1 MFRNSTISGRVRGRV
16 RLSGG
21 SCRSFRCCVAVFRA
35 SVFARD
41 DAPIGPS
48 PDAYALY
55 LTWDGFL
62 RVGRGEPGPSPFSP
76 RPAPPPI
83 VDALSPNLRYAY
95 PRPLRV
101 PSSSNVVCS
110 KQIDWRRE
118 PTGRLRFGRR
128 ARGSHTRRRPFRRLS
143 SRARPSLARPSV
155 CSNPGTQGLLPRA
168 PRSVV
173 PTRSS
178 LRWNS
183 REPTTFFAFDPT
195 GGRTASVSNP
205 PHRFQP
211 RFQPREAQSDRGVNA
226 GANMIPNRAAK
237 KSPTETRGW
246 LQILKHFF
254 CCG

>member
-101 PSSSNVVCS
+101 PSSSNRVCS

-128 ARGSHTRRRPFRRLS
+128 ARGSHTRRRPFRRLG

-173 PTRSS
+173 PARWSS
-178 LRWNS
+178 MELTGTDNLLRVRPN
-183 REPTTFFAFDPT
+183 
-195 GGRTASVSNP
+195 GRQDG
-205 PHRFQP
+205 FG
-211 RFQPREAQSDRGVNA
+211 F
-226 GANMIPNRAAK
+226 
-237 KSPTETRGW
+237 KSPASLSTALSTAPSSKRSRGQRGCERDTKSGCQKSPARTRGW